1 MAHWHEWDDSEY
13 YPNWDSTTG
22 VSTPQGYLQ
31 LRLYFSQWAQVIR
44 ANGWQGR
51 ITQALA
57 DEPQTHND
65 KTYRVLAAICRK
77 FLPGVPILDAVETT
91 NLGGGVDIWVP
102 KQDTYEKWRGVNI
115 RPGCRPQAKKCGS
128 TPAPSRRGRP

>member
-1 MAHWHEWDDSEY
+1 M
-13 YPNWDSTTG
+13 
-22 VSTPQGYLQ
+22 
-31 LRLYFSQWAQVIR
+31 
-44 ANGWQGR
+44 
-51 ITQALA
+51 TQALA

-102 KQDTYEKWRGVNI
+102 KQDTYEKWREEYTAL
-115 RPGCRPQAKKCGS
+115 QAAGEEMCVL
-128 TPAPSRRGRP
+128 TPAPSRRGRPWYRSTDLPLAVSRTVLWMGALYRLSGFLHWGFQLLHRGRYLAQRLLPP